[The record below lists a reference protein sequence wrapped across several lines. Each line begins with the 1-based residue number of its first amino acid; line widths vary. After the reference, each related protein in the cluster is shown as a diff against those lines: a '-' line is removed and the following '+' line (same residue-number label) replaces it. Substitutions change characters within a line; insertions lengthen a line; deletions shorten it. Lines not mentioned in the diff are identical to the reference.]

1 MTREYE
7 VVYIFDGALAET
19 EITERLDRFHGLLAG
34 PETPTPV
41 TSMNQWGKRT
51 LAYPIKGREVGYY
64 VVTRLETQPDQL
76 AELERIVKLDE
87 GVLRHLVVL
96 NEGLAPAVEAQEDGA
111 EQSDSGDEGGEG

>member
-34 PETPTPV
+34 PEAPTPV
-41 TSMNQWGKRT
+41 TALNHWGKRT

-64 VVTRLETQPDQL
+64 VVSRLETQPDQL
-76 AELERIVKLDE
+76 AELERVVKLDE

-96 NEGLAPAVEAQEDGA
+96 NEGLAPAVVSQENEA
-111 EQSDSGDEGGEG
+111 EQSDSKDEEDEG